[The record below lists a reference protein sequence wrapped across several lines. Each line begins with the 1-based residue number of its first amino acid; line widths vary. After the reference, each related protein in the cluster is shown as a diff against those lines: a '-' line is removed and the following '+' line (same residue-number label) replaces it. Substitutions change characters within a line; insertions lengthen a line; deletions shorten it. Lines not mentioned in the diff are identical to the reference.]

1 MRTLFFN
8 RMVAL
13 VPVLCRNAGRVKC
26 IFYVIVAALM
36 VSCSSRE
43 ADLQETVYG
52 SPINMVGES
61 DSLAIDSRTLLS
73 YHLFTVYK
81 DTVFAYNRAYHAI
94 DVLDLGGKKPVS
106 HLPLQKEGEDGIAG
120 DLYGMCLQSRDSIW
134 LYAPPFL
141 YLVNAAGQVQKKV
154 TLPFPEQGF
163 INVETNFS
171 MASNKLFY
179 HPLRNSIFYLC
190 VIPTTDSAR
199 YEVYEWE
206 LDSQEYQVYLLEGG
220 ALEAKAGQRFGWKQ
234 YPNVTYTD
242 SLIVYNFPIT
252 SNVYTMNLVTREK
265 KVFGGKSKFTPNVV
279 SELRMP
285 YSFQDADRHLLENVH
300 FFEMQYDRENGLYY
314 RLHLGKTSYDQSEE
328 FGVQYKSKRLYLTV
342 FNPAFQVIGEV
353 DLGSGIYNY
362 YNFWGVT
369 GKGLFLAKNAK
380 LNDEEESWLYGDY
393 WTVQKN

>member
-1 MRTLFFN
+1 MN
-8 RMVAL
+8 R
-13 VPVLCRNAGRVKC
+13 
-26 IFYVIVAALM
+26 IFYIVFVILM
-36 VSCSSRE
+36 VSCSPRE

-52 SPINMVGES
+52 NPINMIRES

-73 YHLFTVYK
+73 YHLFAIYK
-81 DTVFAYNRAYHAI
+81 DTFFAYNSAFHAV
-94 DVLDLGGKKPVS
+94 DVLDLSGKKPVS
-106 HLPLQKEGEDGIAG
+106 HLPLQKEGENGIAG
-120 DLYGMCLQSRDSIW
+120 DLYGMCLQNRDSIW
-134 LYAPPFL
+134 IYAPPFL

-220 ALEAKAGQRFGWKQ
+220 ALEAKDGQRFGWKK

-369 GKGLFLAKNAK
+369 GKGLFLARNAK

-393 WTVQKN
+393 WATQKK